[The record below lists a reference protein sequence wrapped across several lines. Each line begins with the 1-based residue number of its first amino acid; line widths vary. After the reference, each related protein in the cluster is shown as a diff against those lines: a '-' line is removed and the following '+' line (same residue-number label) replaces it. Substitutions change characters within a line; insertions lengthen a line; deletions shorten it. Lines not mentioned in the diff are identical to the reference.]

1 MAVVGIDGNGRF
13 PRPAPINARVGR
25 KVGEHWRRLTSRVVE
40 PSQPVGAKPRK
51 PNKTGGAY
59 RFLLPATVGILA
71 LATCDDDP
79 LIAGPLEP
87 GDLAAKEKH
96 VALREVTVRVQATAN
111 IVPVVVLFSLA
122 AVGATA
128 AIIYKAKHK

>member
-1 MAVVGIDGNGRF
+1 MVFR
-13 PRPAPINARVGR
+13 
-25 KVGEHWRRLTSRVVE
+25 
-40 PSQPVGAKPRK
+40 
-51 PNKTGGAY
+51 
-59 RFLLPATVGILA
+59 LPAIKWISQLPPGREYCDLGARSRGETVGILA
-71 LATCDDDP
+71 LATCDDDPLDP

-96 VALREVTVRVQATAN
+96 VALREVTVRVQATAI

>member
-1 MAVVGIDGNGRF
+1 
-13 PRPAPINARVGR
+13 
-25 KVGEHWRRLTSRVVE
+25 
-40 PSQPVGAKPRK
+40 
-51 PNKTGGAY
+51 
-59 RFLLPATVGILA
+59 LLPETVGILA

-96 VALREVTVRVQATAN
+96 VALREVTVRVQATAI